1 MTTLKLL
8 LLVLATSQLYLSA
21 FANPIFARST
31 GMQVLPNATFAF
43 SVDNK
48 LNMPVHSSCSDNKLL
63 AINHALSDLYTLSH
77 VALTELLDPA
87 TTSASLLDG
96 PEQHPLLTSLYF
108 GDAKRPN
115 SMATAVGFFT
125 MILLRDKQGLLL
137 RCDDP
142 DGKCKEHSDWAGHW
156 RGDEN
161 PGETVICDRSFTG
174 QQETTTDNASTGPV
188 KRDAGDA
195 TTVPAPITAPAP
207 STVPASTNATAS
219 ALPAATGDE
228 PGKKSAPPVEPRK
241 FLDDVCLNGWTLSES
256 RPEVFWSTDLIHRFV
271 SALLSSLCFS
281 HFVSTDKL
289 KMGDNACSFICPT
302 SRAAS
307 RSTPQRPTPTR
318 FTLDDSS
325 QSWQR

>member
-1 MTTLKLL
+1 
-8 LLVLATSQLYLSA
+8 
-21 FANPIFARST
+21 
-31 GMQVLPNATFAF
+31 
-43 SVDNK
+43 
-48 LNMPVHSSCSDNKLL
+48 VHSSCSDNKLL

-174 QQETTTDNASTGPV
+174 QQETTTDNASTGP
-188 KRDAGDA
+188 
-195 TTVPAPITAPAP
+195 
-207 STVPASTNATAS
+207 
-219 ALPAATGDE
+219 
-228 PGKKSAPPVEPRK
+228 PRK

-256 RPEVFWSTDLIHRFV
+256 RPEVFWSTDLIHRFLHLPYI
-271 SALLSSLCFS
+271 SGGQSLHAAKAYPNALHLGRLEPE
-281 HFVSTDKL
+281 L
-289 KMGDNACSFICPT
+289 
-302 SRAAS
+302 AAMNVANL
-307 RSTPQRPTPTR
+307 QY
-318 FTLDDSS
+318 FALDVYA
-325 QSWQR
+325 